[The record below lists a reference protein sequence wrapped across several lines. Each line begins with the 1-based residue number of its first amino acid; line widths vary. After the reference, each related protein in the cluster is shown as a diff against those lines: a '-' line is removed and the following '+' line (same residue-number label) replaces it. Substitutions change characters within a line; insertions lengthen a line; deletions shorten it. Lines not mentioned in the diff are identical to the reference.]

1 MKVDLNSD
9 LGEGAGHDDEILSL
23 VSSANIACGF
33 HAGNPASIFNSISA
47 AKEKGVAVGA
57 HPSLDD
63 RKNFGRTEMQLSAA
77 EAYALVA
84 YQVGAFNAL
93 CTAAGVEM
101 HHVKP
106 HGALYNMA
114 VRDRELSDAI
124 AHGVLAVNARAIL
137 FAPAGTELFRA
148 AQELGLQ
155 TAAEVFADRNYNSD
169 GTLVSRTEPDA
180 LLHDPAAAAERV
192 VRMLMEGKIRAVD
205 GSDVSVKAETICLH
219 GDKPD
224 AVEFAR
230 TLRAHLEREGIILA
244 APEKS

>member
-1 MKVDLNSD
+1 MRRRAFSRWVGGPFRMKVDLNSD

-33 HAGNPASIFNSISA
+33 HAGNPASIFNSICA

-57 HPSLDD
+57 HASLED
-63 RKNFGRTEMQLSAA
+63 RNNFGRTEMQVNAA

-84 YQVGAFNAL
+84 YQVGAFRAL

-101 HHVKP
+101 NHVKP

-124 AHGVLAVNARAIL
+124 AHGVLAVDTGAIL
-137 FAPAGTELFRA
+137 FAPAGTELFKA

-155 TAAEVFADRNYNSD
+155 IASEVFADRNYNSD
-169 GTLVSRTEPDA
+169 GTLVSRTKPEA
-180 LLHDPAAAAERV
+180 LLHDPGEAAERV
-192 VRMLMEGKIRAVD
+192 VRMLKEGKIRAID
-205 GSDVSVKAETICLH
+205 GSEL
-219 GDKPD
+219 
-224 AVEFAR
+224 AVC
-230 TLRAHLEREGIILA
+230 
-244 APEKS
+244 PE

>member
-84 YQVGAFNAL
+84 YQVGAFHGL
-93 CTAAGVEM
+93 CAAAGVEM
-101 HHVKP
+101 NHVKP

-114 VRDRELSDAI
+114 VRNRELSDAI

-137 FAPAGTELFRA
+137 FAPAGSELFRA